1 MILEIR
7 ADARKIQDDI
17 NIRLLE
23 IGRRANATPLE
34 NRRRVEGSRRQDNL
48 EISGD
53 SKDAIITQIP
63 DLDDWR
69 MVETLF
75 VKHSG
80 YLMLDEK
87 VII

>member
-1 MILEIR
+1 MVLDIR

-23 IGRRANATPLE
+23 EGRRANATPLE

-53 SKDAIITQIP
+53 SKDAIITQIS